1 MHPIEKRKNVERKK
15 RLKKRKKE
23 FARREK
29 ESLLKQKKER
39 RKKKKKYRSKNR
51 FFRKLQ
57 KYFEEKRRKRL
68 FDRKVKNENR
78 YLREKVRRD
87 KIQYF
92 KEQTLGF
99 FLNPFGRKTISK
111 KEELIRQRI
120 QKGIRKQKLEEIK
133 KYPDK
138 LGISIE
144 KIGFKQKMRVLSIKK
159 SIRRAT
165 SGFKDIKGNPEIQRD
180 LLKSYLNSLA
190 TFLLAFVILYFV
202 CNLASVVA
210 AKYFNIP
217 AILYSY
223 RIFWPLYTYSSLYS
237 RQALIIIFA
246 AGPLVSILLAILLFQ
261 VLKKIVHF
269 RLNLKILLLWLI
281 FHAMNLFFGAYIIGV
296 ITRTGFIYTTEW
308 LFFSHIFDVE
318 EILFMIISIITL
330 IIIGFY
336 FTRYFILSSNSKTI
350 ILPKTRF
357 FYMIAKVF
365 LPWLTGIIS
374 LYFLNYPNNPPE
386 LILLLSVSFLMIIPA
401 FVNLNSIQNKQI
413 VLRIKEDK
421 EYIGWIYI
429 LGAACLLAFYR
440 IVLFNG
446 VSFG

>member
-1 MHPIEKRKNVERKK
+1 MNSIEKSQRAARNRK
-15 RLKKRKKE
+15 LKKQEKK
-23 FARREK
+23 FRREEK
-29 ESLLKQKKER
+29 ASLARQKRELHE
-39 RKKKKKYRSKNR
+39 KKKKYRRKSKIFSKLRKYLDDRKKQKSIN
-51 FFRKLQ
+51 RKL
-57 KYFEEKRRKRL
+57 
-68 FDRKVKNENR
+68 KNENR

-87 KIQYF
+87 KIQHF
-92 KEQTLGF
+92 KEQIVGF
-99 FLNPFGRKTISK
+99 FLNPFGRKRTSK

-120 QKGIRKQKLEEIK
+120 QKGIRKQKFEEIK
-133 KYPDK
+133 KYPEK
-138 LGISIE
+138 LSSSIE
-144 KIGFKQKMRVLSIKK
+144 KIGFKQRMRVLSIRNN
-159 SIRRAT
+159 IRRTT
-165 SGFKDIKGNPEIQRD
+165 SGFKDIKGNPEIQVE

-190 TFLLAFVILYFV
+190 TFLLAFVILYLV

-261 VLKKIVHF
+261 ILKRIVHF
-269 RLNLKILLLWLI
+269 RLNLKILLMWMI

-308 LFFSHIFDVE
+308 LFFSNIFDVE

-330 IIIGFY
+330 IIIGYY
-336 FTRYFILSSNSKTI
+336 FTRYFILSSNSNTI
-350 ILPKTRF
+350 ILPKIRF
-357 FYMIAKVF
+357 FYIVTRVL
-365 LPWLTGIIS
+365 LPWLTGVLS

-401 FVNLNSIQNKQI
+401 FANLNSIQNKRI
-413 VLRIKEDK
+413 VLRIREDK